1 MTAAGG
7 AYTPGLKVV
16 DAMRYTARRLLPIP
30 GTVLVKQGDLVDARQ
45 VVAETFMPGDI
56 TPLNLAK
63 LLSMPPA
70 DVPECMLKREGDRIE
85 LGEAIAR
92 TKGIFGKFRTEY
104 KSETAG
110 TIESISAI
118 TGQVIVRGAPLP
130 VQVKAYTTGRVADV
144 FPGEG
149 CAIDADV
156 TFVQGIFGIGGE
168 TFGPIRMVCK
178 AHDQELTED
187 LITPDL
193 KDCVVLGGARVTAQA
208 IARAR
213 TAGASAVIAGG
224 IDDADLEAV
233 LGYNL
238 GVAITGSERI
248 GLTIVITEGFGEIAM
263 ARRTFELLASH
274 DGDEAAVNGTTQI
287 RAGVMRPEIVI
298 PLKAD
303 RRVAAASDMVEGRLA
318 IGAPVRVIR
327 DPYFGLIGRVT
338 GLPPEPQ
345 ILQSGSKARVLEVT
359 FDSGEGVI
367 IPRANVEL
375 IEGTREQVS

>member
-1 MTAAGG
+1 MTTAGG

-16 DAMRYTARRLLPIP
+16 EAMRYVARRLLPIP
-30 GTVLVKQGDLVDARQ
+30 GTVLVAPGDVVDARQ

-70 DVPECMLKREGDRIE
+70 DVPECMLKKEGDRVDA
-85 LGEAIAR
+85 GEALAR

-104 KSETAG
+104 KSDTEG
-110 TIESISAI
+110 TIESISGV

-130 VQVKAYTTGRVADV
+130 VQVKAYLTGRVAEV

-149 CAIDADV
+149 CAIEADV

-168 TFGPIRMVCK
+168 TYGPIRMACK
-178 AHDQELTED
+178 QHDQELTED
-187 LITPDL
+187 LIAADMTG
-193 KDCVVLGGARVTAQA
+193 CVVIGGARVTVQA
-208 IARAR
+208 IEKARKV
-213 TAGASAVIAGG
+213 GAVAVIAGG
-224 IDDADLEAV
+224 IDDADLEAF

-238 GVAITGSERI
+238 GVAITGSERV
-248 GLTIVITEGFGEIAM
+248 GLSVVITEGFGDIAM
-263 ARRTFELLASH
+263 ARRSFDLLASRE
-274 DGDEAAVNGTTQI
+274 GDDAAVNGTTQI
-287 RAGVMRPEIVI
+287 RAGVMRPEIVV

-303 RRVAAASDMVEGRLA
+303 FRGAAAAVVEGRLA
-318 IGAPVRVIR
+318 VGAPVRVIR
-327 DPYFGLIGRVT
+327 DPYFGQIGRVT
-338 GLPPEPQ
+338 SLPPEPRT
-345 ILQSGSKARVLEVT
+345 LQSGSKARVLEVT

-375 IEGTREQVS
+375 IEGAGAQDS

>member
-30 GTVLVKQGDLVDARQ
+30 GNVLVKQGDHVDARQ

-56 TPLNLAK
+56 TPLNVAK
-63 LLSMPPA
+63 LLSMPPG
-70 DVPECMLKREGDRIE
+70 DVPDCMLKKEGDRVE
-85 LGEAIAR
+85 VGEALAR
-92 TKGIFGKFRTEY
+92 TKGIFGKFRTEC
-104 KSETAG
+104 KCETAG
-110 TIESISAI
+110 TIESISEV
-118 TGQVIVRGAPLP
+118 TGQVILRGAPQP
-130 VQVKAYTTGRVADV
+130 VQVRAYLTGQVV
-144 FPGEG
+144 QVIPGEG
-149 CAIDADV
+149 VAIEADV

-168 TFGPIRMVCK
+168 TFGPIRMTCK
-178 AHDQELTED
+178 RHDQELTED

-193 KDCVVLGGARVTAQA
+193 KGCVAVGGARVTAQA

-213 TAGASAVIAGG
+213 AAGVSAVVSGG

-248 GLTIVITEGFGEIAM
+248 GVTIVITEGFGEIAM

-274 DGDEAAVNGTTQI
+274 EGEEAAVNGTTQI

-303 RRVAAASDMVEGRLA
+303 RRAGDVPAPAEGRLA

-338 GLPPEPQ
+338 ALPAEPQ
-345 ILQSGSKARVLEVT
+345 VLQSGSRARVLEVT
-359 FDSGEGVI
+359 FESGEGVI

-375 IEGTREQVS
+375 IEGTAGQVS